1 MGPVLLE
8 LAGVDDWG
16 LFVAPEGL
24 PELVV
29 VCFVLGVGVVDCASE
44 PVVLIVELE
53 AVVTVADVDTVCVCE
68 IVFAATAGS
77 ECQVIPAGLSIP
89 APSGSGAISA

>member
-16 LFVAPEGL
+16 VFVAPEAL
-24 PELVV
+24 PELVAD
-29 VCFVLGVGVVDCASE
+29 CFAVGVGVVDCE
-44 PVVLIVELE
+44 LVVVVLIVELE
-53 AVVTVADVDTVCVCE
+53 VVVTVADVDTAWVCE
-68 IVFAATAGS
+68 IVFAASAGS